1 MKAALAR
8 GLAMNLALTSIL
20 LSATVTTPNVGGM
33 IDFWRSFL
41 LRLPAH
47 ILRGAHFIWD
57 VATPLW

>member
-1 MKAALAR
+1 MK
-8 GLAMNLALTSIL
+8 LTGRLQAFILCCFMLGASIQ
-20 LSATVTTPNVGGM
+20 TPSPTGM